1 MNILCTLFAALHY
14 LAFLVDT
21 PAIDWRARSS
31 EQPGTI
37 LELISL
43 KLRRLLSQ
51 TITRHYPHET
61 NGRIWNAISS
71 SVPVP
76 FLKPTALFSAPP
88 FQGKFVNTPGDV
100 AIVGGT
106 GAYTG
111 ATGIGHFNTIAA
123 NLATGEF
130 TFGYNLQFY
139 VLPKITLPDLSL
151 GNGVPPVNG
160 VCTPGS
166 AYPNQVSVNLEVDWA
181 RESSFSRLGT
191 GYGCVEVH
199 DSPT

>member
-1 MNILCTLFAALHY
+1 M
-14 LAFLVDT
+14 
-21 PAIDWRARSS
+21 
-31 EQPGTI
+31 
-37 LELISL
+37 
-43 KLRRLLSQ
+43 
-51 TITRHYPHET
+51 
-61 NGRIWNAISS
+61 
-71 SVPVP
+71 
-76 FLKPTALFSAPP
+76 
-88 FQGKFVNTPGDV
+88 

-166 AYPNQVSVNLEVDWA
+166 AYPNQVSVKLEVDWA

-191 GYGCVEVH
+191 GYGCVEVY

>member
-1 MNILCTLFAALHY
+1 
-14 LAFLVDT
+14 
-21 PAIDWRARSS
+21 
-31 EQPGTI
+31 
-37 LELISL
+37 
-43 KLRRLLSQ
+43 
-51 TITRHYPHET
+51 
-61 NGRIWNAISS
+61 
-71 SVPVP
+71 
-76 FLKPTALFSAPP
+76 
-88 FQGKFVNTPGDV
+88 VNTPGDV

-111 ATGIGHFNTIAA
+111 ATGIAHFNTIAA

-166 AYPNQVSVNLEVDWA
+166 AYPNQVSVKLEVDWA
-181 RESSFSRLGT
+181 WEYSYFL
-191 GYGCVEVH
+191 V
-199 DSPT
+199 